1 MLHGSEIALSP
12 AMTNRVSLAEL
23 AAADVQLRPAEAVA
37 IVAEICRQFTS
48 GHLRGIPSPGII
60 RLTADGDIVAQGPM
74 TTEDAGVWR
83 AVHLL
88 NDLLPDVEAPAA
100 YRANGGL
107 RLVMARALRTLDLPP
122 YETLDEF
129 RTALVRF
136 AEPDLSMT
144 VRRLFRAWDT
154 RRNGGSAVV
163 ARALTISD
171 IRRARRATGLSLDD
185 LAGAADVP
193 AARLRE
199 LEWGYLRNWRADD
212 EGRAE
217 VVRYARAAG
226 LDEQVVLSIV
236 WPMLEQAPTMVD
248 VEVEPEPV
256 TALVLP
262 SPQAL
267 ATVRPAARRR
277 RGSRLAS
284 WSLAAVAAAL
294 LALATFGLSAESA
307 HYRGPIKAETSG
319 VPVQARE
326 VEERAYPAPPPIPRA
341 TASRQKARPAAARQ
355 RRPASRNRSF
365 FGRELFRIVIR

>member
-1 MLHGSEIALSP
+1 
-12 AMTNRVSLAEL
+12 MTNRVSLAEL

-48 GHLRGIPSPGII
+48 GQLRGIPSPGII

-74 TTEDAGVWR
+74 TTEDAGVGR

-88 NDLLPDVEAPAA
+88 TDLLPDLEAPAA
-100 YRANGGL
+100 YRASGGL

-154 RRNGGSAVV
+154 RRNGRSTVV

-199 LEWGYLRNWRADD
+199 LEWGYLRNWRPDD

-217 VVRYARAAG
+217 VGRYARAAG
-226 LDEQVVLSIV
+226 LDEHVVLSIV
-236 WPMLEQAPTMVD
+236 WPMIEQVPTIVD
-248 VEVEPEPV
+248 VEPEPV
-256 TALVLP
+256 TALVR
-262 SPQAL
+262 SAPQAL
-267 ATVRPAARRR
+267 ATVTPSARRR

-294 LALATFGLSAESA
+294 LVLATFGLTESA
-307 HYRGPIKAETSG
+307 HYRGPIKAEASG

-326 VEERAYPAPPPIPRA
+326 VEERAYPVRPPVPRA
-341 TASRQKARPAAARQ
+341 TPSRQKARPAAARQ
-355 RRPASRNRSF
+355 RRPASRSRSF